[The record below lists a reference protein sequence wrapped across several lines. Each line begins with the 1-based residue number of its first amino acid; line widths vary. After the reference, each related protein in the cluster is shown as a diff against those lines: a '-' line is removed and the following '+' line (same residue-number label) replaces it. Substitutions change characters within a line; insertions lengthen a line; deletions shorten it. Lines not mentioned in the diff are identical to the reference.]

1 MLSSLITPSRALS
14 VGALAALAVPALA
27 QDRTTEQGEAAI
39 TDATQE
45 CTAYYYAPSATAV
58 QGGKF
63 PTIWQNASILPSDT
77 EAQAVWAKI
86 EPSVPTNIQ
95 PKGTR
100 TSSTQGV
107 TYDAATDPDCWW
119 TIGTAGHKC
128 TTPKLAGLPND
139 TWFMPEPM
147 TMGIGYD
154 DGPNCSH
161 NAFYDFLEQQNQKA
175 TMYYIGSNVLDWPL
189 EAQRALADGHEICVH
204 TWSHPY
210 MTSFTS
216 SDAFAELYYTMQ
228 AIKLVTG
235 VTPTCWRPPYG
246 DVDDRIRAIAHGLNL
261 TTIVWGYDSND
272 WQNGLN
278 GITDADVDNF
288 YQEFVNNATAGNFN
302 EAGGIILTHELNNY
316 TMSKAIEWYPK
327 LKAAFKNI
335 VPVGVGLN
343 RTQPYVETNYSL
355 PTFEQYVSGHLTAN
369 PSNASTSN
377 SSSQSTGSGGSSS
390 SNSSTSGGSSN
401 DSSAAVPLAVGSW
414 TAALTTVFAFAAAL
428 VL

>member
-1 MLSSLITPSRALS
+1 MQLSSLINPSRALT
-14 VGALAALAVPALA
+14 ACTLAALAVPALA
-27 QDRTTEQGEAAI
+27 QDRTTEQGEAQI

-45 CTAYYYAPSATAV
+45 CTAYSYPSVAAAV
-58 QGGKF
+58 AAGQF
-63 PTIWQNASILPSDT
+63 PPIWQNASLLPSDST
-77 EAQAVWAKI
+77 AQALWAKI
-86 EPSVPTNIQ
+86 SPSVPTNIQ
-95 PKGTR
+95 PKGNR
-100 TSSTQGV
+100 ASSLANV
-107 TYDAATDPDCWW
+107 TYDAVTDPDCWW

-147 TMGIGYD
+147 TVGYGFD

-161 NAFYDFLEQQNQKA
+161 NAFYDFLTEQNQKA

-210 MTSFTS
+210 MTSFPS
-216 SDAFAELYYTMQ
+216 PDAFAELYYTMQ
-228 AIKLVTG
+228 AIKLATG

-246 DVDDRIRAIAHGLNL
+246 DVDDRIRAIAKGLGL
-261 TTIVWGYDSND
+261 RTIVWGYDSND

-288 YQEFVNNATAGNFN
+288 YQQFVNNATSGNFN
-302 EAGGIILTHELNNY
+302 SAGGIILTHELNNY
-316 TMSKAIEWYPK
+316 TMSKAVEWYPK
-327 LKAAFKNI
+327 IKAAFKSI

-343 RTQPYVETNYSL
+343 QTQPYVETNYSL
-355 PTFEQYVSGHLTAN
+355 PNFEQYVSGHLTAN
-369 PSNASTSN
+369 PSNASAPSN
-377 SSSQSTGSGGSSS
+377 TSSSSSSS
-390 SNSSTSGGSSN
+390 SNSSTSGGSS
-401 DSSAAVPLAVGSW
+401 SAQSAASSLAVGSW
-414 TAALTTVFAFAAAL
+414 TAAFAAVFAAAL